1 MVNGLQC
8 VLALGALRVL
18 VVLCHGIA
26 RASVSLDERGWVRR
40 RRRRRRRRRS
50 RNKVIHGKKVA

>member
-18 VVLCHGIA
+18 VVLRHGIA

-40 RRRRRRRRRS
+40 RRRRRRRS
-50 RNKVIHGKKVA
+50 RNKVIHGKK